1 LVRESGCGRVGARGL
16 MREMVGQGELLRRVV
31 EGVLVREA

>member
-1 LVRESGCGRVGARGL
+1 MRESGCERVGARGL
-16 MREMVGQGELLRRVV
+16 MREMVGQGELVRRVV